1 MMAWMLCSASL
12 QEGLN
17 EEPFPTPHTVKMK
30 GSSLPW
36 KARKEIPAVSSHS
49 NKTLSQQDVRYRGKV
64 GGDREEQTKPPN

>member
-1 MMAWMLCSASL
+1 MTAWMLCSTSL

-36 KARKEIPAVSSHS
+36 KARKEIPAVSSHR
-49 NKTLSQQDVRYRGKV
+49 NRTLFQQDVRYKGKV
-64 GGDREEQTKPPN
+64 GGQRRTGRTP